1 MTSATSRL
9 ERAVERL
16 TADWLRAVR
25 DWTPFAAGDG
35 GRSVCST
42 CLRYA
47 ERFQLDETPHQLL
60 HSLATP
66 VDELIRSAFAVAAS
80 NRYSDLEDEGWSF
93 GVEDGLVRVVTPAGS
108 QVVDVLPSF
117 GDSGP
122 GADEAGEIR
131 GAGVRL
137 ELILIHAEIVG
148 CAIGAVLRRHPG
160 IVRAVRDSVEPL
172 VHSLSQQLLTEICEA

>member
-16 TADWLRAVR
+16 TADWLRSVR
-25 DWTPFAAGDG
+25 DWTPFADDG
-35 GRSVCST
+35 SRSVCST

-60 HSLATP
+60 HSLAEP

-80 NRYSDLEDEGWSF
+80 NRYSDLEDNGWSF
-93 GVEDGLVRVVTPAGS
+93 GVEDGLVRVTTPAGAP
-108 QVVDVLPSF
+108 VVDVLPSF
-117 GDSGP
+117 GDSAAGT
-122 GADEAGEIR
+122 DEEAETR

-148 CAIGAVLRRHPG
+148 CAIGAVLARHPA
-160 IVRAVRDSVEPL
+160 IVRAVRDSVEP
-172 VHSLSQQLLTEICEA
+172 HIRSLSQQLLAEICEA